1 MSKENKFLKDM
12 TKGTPWKLLLQFAVP
27 LFIGNIFQQLYNMVD
42 SIIVGNFVGPNALGA
57 IGTTNSLN
65 FLFFSLVAGLSV
77 GIGIIVAQFFGSNNE
92 EKVKDTIGN
101 AIWIVLISS
110 VIMACIGFFI
120 AKPVL
125 VLLRTD
131 KVILC
136 DATAYLKVTSI
147 GICCTGLY
155 NGVSSILRALGDSK
169 TPLIFLIFAS
179 LVNVVLDLWF
189 VLGLGWGVVGAGVAT
204 AFSQFLSAVTC
215 IFYAYKSNT
224 YFRLKKKNLKL
235 NSYIVEKSLRLG
247 IPVALQNSL
256 IAFSLIVLQAI
267 VNGYGATFTTAFTVI
282 SRIETLVQQPF
293 MSLGAAVSTY
303 TGQNLGAGKT
313 DRVVKGFNSSNV
325 MNVIF
330 SAVVLVLFWTFTSP
344 IVSIFGKD
352 AEVLRIASDGLRIT
366 SCFYV
371 FLGLIYTT
379 RNVLNGAG
387 DAMFS
392 LFTGIV
398 ECIGRVGFAYP
409 LTLIPFL
416 GSYGVFV
423 ATGITWML
431 NGLFSLIRYKRGK
444 WKTINLV
451 VHNE

>member
-131 KVILC
+131 KLILG